1 MSYAKMAQ
9 ELRKATKNVDA
20 SDRFMQ
26 ALEERDLQQK
36 AEYDRIIAQM
46 RQDNAQMRQ
55 DNAQM
60 RQDNARFIEQH
71 RADNAKF
78 IDIGERELQLQNK
91 QLELQNK
98 QLRFLSWAI
107 PAATGILAL
116 LIIIFGVIT

>member
-26 ALEERDLQQK
+26 ALEARDLQQK

-46 RQDNAQMRQ
+46 HQDNKR
-55 DNAQM
+55 
-60 RQDNARFIEQH
+60 
-71 RADNAKF
+71 F
-78 IDIGERELQLQNK
+78 IDIVERELQLQNK
-91 QLELQNK
+91 H
-98 QLRFLSWAI
+98 LRFLSWAI
-107 PAATGILAL
+107 PVATGILAL

>member
-26 ALEERDLQQK
+26 ALEARDLQQK

-55 DNAQM
+55 DNKQ
-60 RQDNARFIEQH
+60 FIEQH
-71 RADNAKF
+71 RADNARF
-78 IDIGERELQLQNK
+78 IDIVERELQLQNK
-91 QLELQNK
+91 QLDLQNK

-107 PAATGILAL
+107 PVATGILAL
-116 LIIIFGVIT
+116 LVIIFGVIA

>member
-1 MSYAKMAQ
+1 MTQ

-46 RQDNAQMRQ
+46 RQDNA
-55 DNAQM
+55 
-60 RQDNARFIEQH
+60 RFIEQH
-71 RADNAKF
+71 RADNARF
-78 IDIGERELQLQNK
+78 IDIVERELQLQNK

-107 PAATGILAL
+107 PVATGILAL
-116 LIIIFGVIT
+116 LVVIFGVIT

>member
-26 ALEERDLQQK
+26 ALEARDLQQK

-46 RQDNAQMRQ
+46 HQDNKR
-55 DNAQM
+55 
-60 RQDNARFIEQH
+60 
-71 RADNAKF
+71 F
-78 IDIGERELQLQNK
+78 IDIVERELQLQNK
-91 QLELQNK
+91 H
-98 QLRFLSWAI
+98 LRFLSWAI

-116 LIIIFGVIT
+116 LIIIFGVIA

>member
-26 ALEERDLQQK
+26 ALEARDLQQK

-46 RQDNAQMRQ
+46 RQDNA
-55 DNAQM
+55 
-60 RQDNARFIEQH
+60 FIEQH
-71 RADNAKF
+71 RF
-78 IDIGERELQLQNK
+78 IDIVERELQLQNK

-107 PAATGILAL
+107 PVTTGILAL
-116 LIIIFGVIT
+116 LVIIFGVIT

>member
-26 ALEERDLQQK
+26 ALEARDLQQK

-46 RQDNAQMRQ
+46 RQDNAR
-55 DNAQM
+55 
-60 RQDNARFIEQH
+60 
-71 RADNAKF
+71 F
-78 IDIGERELQLQNK
+78 IDIVERELQLQNK

-107 PAATGILAL
+107 PVTTGILAL
-116 LIIIFGVIT
+116 LVIIFGVIT

>member
-26 ALEERDLQQK
+26 ALEARDLQQK

-46 RQDNAQMRQ
+46 RQDNKR
-55 DNAQM
+55 
-60 RQDNARFIEQH
+60 
-71 RADNAKF
+71 F
-78 IDIGERELQLQNK
+78 IDIVERELQLQNK

-107 PAATGILAL
+107 PVTTGILAL
-116 LIIIFGVIT
+116 LVIIFGVIT